1 TDPDLDGYYE
11 DLNGNG
17 RLEFDDIMV
26 YFFSMEWMMENPPFN
41 HFDYN
46 ANGRVEFDDLYAL
59 FMEI

>member
-1 TDPDLDGYYE
+1 
-11 DLNGNG
+11 
-17 RLEFDDIMV
+17 
-26 YFFSMEWMMENPPFN
+26 MMENPPFN